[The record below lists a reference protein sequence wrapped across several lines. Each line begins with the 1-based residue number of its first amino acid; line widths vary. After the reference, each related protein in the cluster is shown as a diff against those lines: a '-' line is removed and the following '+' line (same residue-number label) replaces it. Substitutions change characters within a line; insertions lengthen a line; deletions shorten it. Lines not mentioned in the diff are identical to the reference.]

1 MISTRYNFLLP
12 DVDEC
17 ATPEANECDLNAMCT
32 NTEGSYV
39 CRCRRGYAGDGRNC
53 TGKYFLSFDLFHWL
67 SQNFRSRRVLCFVSF
82 NLPAVTSCSPTCS
95 KCFCLCLHL
104 NRFKG
109 KYQMMDKP
117 CSHITVFSS
126 LFMKT
131 LTSVIMLSQTSAT
144 PVLCAPIPKGL
155 SSAAAWWDMK
165 ETEGLV

>member
-1 MISTRYNFLLP
+1 
-12 DVDEC
+12 
-17 ATPEANECDLNAMCT
+17 
-32 NTEGSYV
+32 
-39 CRCRRGYAGDGRNC
+39 
-53 TGKYFLSFDLFHWL
+53 
-67 SQNFRSRRVLCFVSF
+67 
-82 NLPAVTSCSPTCS
+82 
-95 KCFCLCLHL
+95 
-104 NRFKG
+104 
-109 KYQMMDKP
+109 MMDKP